1 MRNTTLGCAPAP
13 ADVHGLFS
21 CPRSRFVPWPA
32 PAGHTHRLHK
42 KLSIQPSFFLH
53 VLRVVGK
60 VIIETETKESQND
73 RSRNHR
79 LHLHQLFNSG
89 NVLMEFLICLAIGG
103 VIAIAITCF
112 CWALAEHF

>member
-1 MRNTTLGCAPAP
+1 M
-13 ADVHGLFS
+13 
-21 CPRSRFVPWPA
+21 
-32 PAGHTHRLHK
+32 
-42 KLSIQPSFFLH
+42 
-53 VLRVVGK
+53 RVVGK

-89 NVLMEFLICLAIGG
+89 NVLMEFLTCLAIGG
-103 VIAIAITCF
+103 VIATAITLF